1 MENVIIDCKNI
12 AKKYGKKKVLI
23 DVNFQSKKGIVTG
36 LLGPNG
42 AGKSTLFKIILGL
55 VVPNSGKIH
64 LDGVDITHLPIHKRA
79 LSGLAYLPQEPSVF
93 RNLTVIDNLQM
104 ISDLLKIDNADYKIS
119 SIIKEFGLD
128 NLEHQYAYSLS
139 GGEKRKLEFARTL
152 LTNPKVILLDEP
164 FVGIDPITVKDIQ
177 KIIRKLSETGIS
189 IIVTDHSVDEIVQ
202 VVDELY
208 VIHKGT
214 IIARGSPKNVLQ
226 DENVKANYLGW

>member
-1 MENVIIDCKNI
+1 MRNVIIDCKNI
-12 AKKYGKKKVLI
+12 NKKYGKKTVLK
-23 DVNFQSKKGIVTG
+23 DVNFQSKKGVVTG

-42 AGKSTLFKIILGL
+42 AGKSTLFKVILGL
-55 VVPNSGKIH
+55 VVPNSGEIY
-64 LDGVDITHLPIHKRA
+64 LDGLNISHLPIHKRA

-104 ISDLLKIDNADYKIS
+104 IANLLKIEDSDRKIS
-119 SIIKEFGLD
+119 SIIKDFGLD
-128 NLEHQYAYSLS
+128 NLENQYAYSLS

-152 LTNPKVILLDEP
+152 ITNPKVILLDEP

-177 KIIRKLSETGIS
+177 KIIRKLAETGIS
-189 IIVTDHSVDEIVQ
+189 IIVTDHSIDEIVQ

-214 IIARGSPKNVLQ
+214 IIACGSPKIVLQ

>member
-1 MENVIIDCKNI
+1 
-12 AKKYGKKKVLI
+12 
-23 DVNFQSKKGIVTG
+23 
-36 LLGPNG
+36 
-42 AGKSTLFKIILGL
+42 
-55 VVPNSGKIH
+55 
-64 LDGVDITHLPIHKRA
+64 
-79 LSGLAYLPQEPSVF
+79 
-93 RNLTVIDNLQM
+93 M